1 MYIYITRLAF
11 MIVITFSYHSSS
23 AQESLDS
30 LFCQLDNPQI
40 LKLINSTDS
49 SLKAQVLTQY
59 EFKLPIYHP
68 LSKLRLNS
76 NFGFRIHP
84 LTRQLQ
90 FHQGIDLKASLDQE
104 VFATADGVILQTGY
118 SSSLGYFIKIQH
130 LAGFMSIYGHLNRLF
145 VTPNQPI
152 LQGQIIGTCG
162 RSGKTTGVHL
172 HYAIRR
178 NQQYLSPSLILH
190 KD

>member
-11 MIVITFSYHSSS
+11 MIVIIFWYHSAS

-30 LFCQLDNPQI
+30 LLCRLNNSQI
-40 LKLINSTDS
+40 LRLINSTDS
-49 SLKAQVLTQY
+49 SLKAQVLTHY

-68 LSKLRLNS
+68 LTKLRLNS
-76 NFGFRIHP
+76 DFGIRVHP

-90 FHQGIDLKASLDQE
+90 FHKGIDLKATLDQE
-104 VFATADGVILQTGY
+104 VFTTADGIILHTGY
-118 SSSLGYFIKIQH
+118 SRSLGYFIKIQH
-130 LAGFMSIYGHLNRLF
+130 LAGFTSIYGHLNRIL
-145 VTPNQPI
+145 VATNQPI

-162 RSGKTTGVHL
+162 MSGKTTGVHL
-172 HYAIRR
+172 HYALVR
-178 NQQYLSPSLILH
+178 NQEYLSPSLILH

>member
-1 MYIYITRLAF
+1 MARLVLI
-11 MIVITFSYHSSS
+11 IVIIFSYHSAS
-23 AQESLDS
+23 AQKNLDS
-30 LFCQLDNPQI
+30 LLCQLDNPQI
-40 LKLINSTDS
+40 VELLNSTDS
-49 SLKAQVLTQY
+49 SLKAQVLTLY
-59 EFKLPIYHP
+59 EFKLPIYQP
-68 LSKLRLNS
+68 LSKLWLNS

-90 FHQGIDLKASLDQE
+90 FHQGIDLKASLDQQ
-104 VFATADGVILQTGY
+104 VFATADGIILHSGY
-118 SSSLGYFIKIQH
+118 SRSLGYFIKIQH
-130 LAGFMSIYGHLNRLF
+130 LAGFTSIYGHLNRIF
-145 VTPNQPI
+145 VITNQSI

-172 HYAIRR
+172 HYAIVR